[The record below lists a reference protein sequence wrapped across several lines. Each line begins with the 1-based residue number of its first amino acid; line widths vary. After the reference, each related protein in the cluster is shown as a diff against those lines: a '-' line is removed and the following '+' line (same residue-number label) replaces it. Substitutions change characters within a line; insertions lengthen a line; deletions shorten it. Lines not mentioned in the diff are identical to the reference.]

1 MAWAVAMNGGA
12 YVAPCSGRFYVSENI
27 GTIYAFKM
35 LATDLMGGGEE
46 THEVVMAEVMI
57 FVVGIFCRNSEEF

>member
-27 GTIYAFKM
+27 GTIYAFKV
-35 LATDLMGGGEE
+35 LATDLMGGGN
-46 THEVVMAEVMI
+46 T
-57 FVVGIFCRNSEEF
+57 

>member
-12 YVAPCSGRFYVSENI
+12 YVAPGSGRFYISENI
-27 GTIYAFKM
+27 GTIYAFKV
-35 LATDLMGGGEE
+35 LATDLMGGGE

-57 FVVGIFCRNSEEF
+57 FVVGIFCRNSELF